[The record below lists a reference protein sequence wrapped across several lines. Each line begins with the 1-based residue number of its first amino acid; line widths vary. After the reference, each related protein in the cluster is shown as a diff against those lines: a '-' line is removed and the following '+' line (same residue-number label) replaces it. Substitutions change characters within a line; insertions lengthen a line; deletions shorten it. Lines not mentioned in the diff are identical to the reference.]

1 MLSGI
6 FQHCSLPVL
15 LAASLLAG
23 SAQRPQQDADELC
36 ARYASVPLPA
46 EAANVRT
53 PNGPPACASY
63 RSYKGIGRPV
73 DYAAARACA
82 WQERLAQQADLG
94 QNGKEPT
101 AWVVGGSLIL
111 ADLYAN
117 GAGVERN
124 VPLAMRFACEFDK
137 RAVPYAQQRLQE
149 PAAAGKPFELCD
161 DASTTFTGNF
171 CMEYQGEIRYDR
183 RHRSEVALE
192 AGMAATQRAAFRR
205 LLKARDRYISTHD
218 SELDQS
224 GTIHTMRNMGSEEI
238 LASLFQAELHQFERK
253 QFPRLSAGR
262 RAAIDAD
269 LQREY
274 QVTLGAL
281 NARAPADTYEGAV
294 AVTAEG
300 VTKVQHTW
308 LPFRDA
314 WTDFAR
320 ARYPHAA
327 GAIRALITQ
336 DRVRLLKT
344 IR

>member
-1 MLSGI
+1 MHLGMWR
-6 FQHCSLPVL
+6 HRGL
-15 LAASLLAG
+15 LALLVASLLACP
-23 SAQRPQQDADELC
+23 AQHPQQDADELC
-36 ARYASVPLPA
+36 TGYASVPLPA
-46 EAANVRT
+46 EAANVST
-53 PNGPPACASY
+53 PNDPPACASY

-73 DYAAARACA
+73 NYAAARACA

-94 QNGKEPT
+94 QNGKEPI

-137 RAVPYAQQRLQE
+137 RAVPYTQQRLE
-149 PAAAGKPFELCD
+149 VPAAAGKPFELCD

-171 CMEYQGEIRYDR
+171 CMEYQGEIRYER

-192 AGMAATQRAAFRR
+192 ARMTATQRAAFRR
-205 LLKARDRYISTHD
+205 LLELRDRYISTHD

-238 LASLFQAELHQFERK
+238 LASLFQAELRQFERK
-253 QFPRLSAGR
+253 QFPRFSASR

-274 QVTLGAL
+274 QATLGAL
-281 NARAPADTYEGAV
+281 NARPQADTYEGAV

-300 VTKVQHTW
+300 VTKVQQAW
-308 LPFRDA
+308 LPFREA

-320 ARYPHAA
+320 VRYPEAA
-327 GAIRALITQ
+327 DAIRTLITQ